1 MTEQATILYF
11 AHGGGPLPLM
21 GDPGHADLNR
31 FLSGYA
37 DTLDKPDAIIVIS
50 AHWEEAEIA
59 ITSAA
64 APPLL
69 FDYYGF
75 PPETYEYQY
84 PAPGHPQL
92 AARVHD
98 LLDKAG
104 IESRLDAERGF
115 DHGVFV
121 PLMLMYPAA
130 DIPCIQI
137 SLSSSLDAAVHVNIG
152 KALAALK
159 KENLLVLGSGFSFHN
174 IQVMMSKKDSA
185 IDREIDRAID
195 SRNQSFEDW
204 LVETCSEKSLSEAE
218 REQRLVNWQEAP
230 YARYCH
236 PREEHL
242 LPLQVCYGMAQAA
255 ARKVSQEPIAGFLAS
270 AYQWNQVTQDQ
281 RT

>member
-1 MTEQATILYF
+1 
-11 AHGGGPLPLM
+11 
-21 GDPGHADLNR
+21 
-31 FLSGYA
+31 
-37 DTLDKPDAIIVIS
+37 
-50 AHWEEAEIA
+50 
-59 ITSAA
+59 
-64 APPLL
+64 
-69 FDYYGF
+69 
-75 PPETYEYQY
+75 
-84 PAPGHPQL
+84 
-92 AARVHD
+92 

-104 IESRLDAERGF
+104 IKSRLDAERGF

-174 IQVMMSKKDSA
+174 IQVMMSKTGSK
-185 IDREIDRAID
+185 IDP
-195 SRNQSFEDW
+195 RNQSFEDW

-255 ARKVSQEPIAGFLAS
+255 ARKVFQEPIAGFLSS
-270 AYQWNQVTQDQ
+270 AYQWNQVTQD
-281 RT
+281 

>member
-1 MTEQATILYF
+1 MTDKATILYF

-21 GDPGHADLNR
+21 GDSSHAELIR

-59 ITSAA
+59 ITAAA

-98 LLDKAG
+98 LLGKAG
-104 IESRLDAERGF
+104 IESRLDVERGF

-121 PLMLMYPAA
+121 PLLLMYPAA
-130 DIPCIQI
+130 DIPFIQI
-137 SLSSSLDAAVHVNIG
+137 SLSSSLAAAVHVNIG

-174 IQVMMSKKDSA
+174 VQVMMSKTDSET
-185 IDREIDRAID
+185 DKAID
-195 SRNQSFEDW
+195 SRNQAFEDW
-204 LVETCSEKSLSEAE
+204 LVETCGGKTLSEAE
-218 REQRLVNWQEAP
+218 REQRLVHWQEAP

-242 LPLQVCYGMAQAA
+242 LPLQVCYGMGQSAA
-255 ARKVSQEPIAGFLAS
+255 AKVFKISGGGILTS
-270 AYQWNQVTQDQ
+270 AYQWNQVIQD
-281 RT
+281 